1 MSAASGLEHL
11 KPFLPGLESALEDS
25 EVSEI
30 MINGP
35 GNVWV
40 ERAGRLAAHAAP
52 DLDEAALL
60 RAAIHIARPLG
71 LDPASSPIVDA
82 RLDDGSRVAICVPPA
97 SPQVAITVRR
107 FGKRAF
113 SADDLVKQ
121 GALPENVRAEAERVL
136 RSRRNILV
144 SGGTGSGKTTL
155 LNALIELLPD
165 DERIVAIEDTLELRI
180 ERSNCVRF
188 EARGLQ
194 EGAVTIRD
202 LVRHALR
209 HRPDHIVVGE
219 VRGGEAAD
227 LLQALNTGH
236 GGSLT
241 TVHANNAESAL
252 SRIASCAMQGGGELP
267 VGGHLPGRSGRHRH
281 GDSHDA
287 PRGAAIRRRSG
298 FRQRLRSE
306 KQPMGHSKNRGRR
319 RLTLPLPLRAKMIG
333 LAMFVGGFMG
343 LITSA
348 QLDPISARVERVI
361 DGDTIHVRFEGKRYT
376 VRLIGVDTPET
387 KHPTKAVQYFG
398 REASAFTK
406 AALEGKTVMLQKDRT
421 GDTVDRY
428 GRWLRYVLLDGDNF
442 NARLIRDGYAHA
454 YRAQGSVAMDR
465 AALVALSGRGVGCPG
480 DRRRVLADSP
490 CVSRRAGV
498 PRQ

>member
-11 KPFLPGLESALEDS
+11 KPFLPGLESALEDP

-35 GNVWV
+35 FNVWV
-40 ERAGRLAAHAAP
+40 ERVGRLTAHPAP
-52 DLDEAALL
+52 ELNEAALL

-97 SPQVAITVRR
+97 SPAVAITVRR
-107 FGKRAF
+107 FGKRTF
-113 SADDLVKQ
+113 SAEDLVEQ
-121 GALPENVRAEAERVL
+121 GSLPENVRAEADRVL
-136 RSRRNILV
+136 HTRRNILV

-165 DERIVAIEDTLELRI
+165 DERIVAIEDTLELRMD
-180 ERSNCVRF
+180 RSNCVRF
-188 EARGLQ
+188 EARGIDS
-194 EGAVTIRD
+194 GAVTIRD

-267 VGGHLPGRSGRHRH
+267 WEVTC
-281 GDSHDA
+281 
-287 PRGAAIRRRSG
+287 RGVVDGIALVIHMTRR
-298 FRQRLRSE
+298 E
-306 KQPMGHSKNRGRR
+306 GRR
-319 RLTLPLPLRAKMIG
+319 YVEEALRVQG
-333 LAMFVGGFMG
+333 Y
-343 LITSA
+343 
-348 QLDPISARVERVI
+348 DAREN
-361 DGDTIHVRFEGKRYT
+361 
-376 VRLIGVDTPET
+376 
-387 KHPTKAVQYFG
+387 
-398 REASAFTK
+398 
-406 AALEGKTVMLQKDRT
+406 
-421 GDTVDRY
+421 
-428 GRWLRYVLLDGDNF
+428 RWLIEPIWRQHDDG
-442 NARLIRDGYAHA
+442 
-454 YRAQGSVAMDR
+454 
-465 AALVALSGRGVGCPG
+465 
-480 DRRRVLADSP
+480 
-490 CVSRRAGV
+490 
-498 PRQ
+498 

>member
-71 LDPASSPIVDA
+71 LDPASSPLVDA

-241 TVHANNAESAL
+241 TVHANNATSAL

-267 VGGHLPGRSGRHRH
+267 WEVTCRGVVDGIAMVIHMTRHEGRRFAEEAVFVKGYEAKPRTAGSSSLSGHRRGSLPRPGGARESAPRILAPGAAPLHPLRSGGPARESRPVLTGPGLH
-281 GDSHDA
+281 
-287 PRGAAIRRRSG
+287 GAADDA
-298 FRQRLRSE
+298 L
-306 KQPMGHSKNRGRR
+306 QPAPNQPR
-319 RLTLPLPLRAKMIG
+319 PPA
-333 LAMFVGGFMG
+333 
-343 LITSA
+343 
-348 QLDPISARVERVI
+348 
-361 DGDTIHVRFEGKRYT
+361 
-376 VRLIGVDTPET
+376 
-387 KHPTKAVQYFG
+387 AVQ
-398 REASAFTK
+398 
-406 AALEGKTVMLQKDRT
+406 EGQRPLHPD
-421 GDTVDRY
+421 
-428 GRWLRYVLLDGDNF
+428 
-442 NARLIRDGYAHA
+442 H
-454 YRAQGSVAMDR
+454 
-465 AALVALSGRGVGCPG
+465 
-480 DRRRVLADSP
+480 DRR
-490 CVSRRAGV
+490 G
-498 PRQ
+498 